1 MSAIIESDGAAKPA
15 EQLRKKDA
23 EVQTEERPK
32 PDPTAYGSLVDKMA
46 ATVAQWP
53 SEYQRSV
60 DIHHLAARP
69 GYES

>member
-1 MSAIIESDGAAKPA
+1 MDS
-15 EQLRKKDA
+15 EQDQVKVAD
-23 EVQTEERPK
+23 VQLEERSK
-32 PDPTAYGSLVDKMA
+32 PDPTAYGCLVDKMA

-60 DIHHLAARP
+60 DIHHLSARP